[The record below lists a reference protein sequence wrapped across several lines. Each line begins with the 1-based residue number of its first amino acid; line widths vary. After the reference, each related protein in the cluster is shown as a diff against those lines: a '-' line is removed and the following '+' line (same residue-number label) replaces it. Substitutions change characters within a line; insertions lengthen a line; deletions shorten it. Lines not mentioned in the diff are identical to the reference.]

1 MSDLESD
8 IPSIF
13 AAGEY
18 ELPVRLDD
26 STIDE
31 FSAAQILEISV
42 DELRRMRAESTGPAH
57 VAVVRDIV
65 RYYPDV
71 VFAYGD
77 AVVNQDRYFPHGF

>member
-1 MSDLESD
+1 MTSTPED
-8 IPSIF
+8 
-13 AAGEY
+13 Y
-18 ELPVRLDD
+18 TLPVDFDD

-31 FSAAQILEISV
+31 FNAAQILEVSV
-42 DELRRMRAESTGPAH
+42 DELAQMRRDGKGPAY

-77 AVVNQDRYFPHGF
+77 AVVNQEKYYPLGF